1 MNRTRQDV
9 ILQCL
14 LAAIALTVAVFYFGR
29 STTAVE
35 WMPGWTGAATA
46 LALLF
51 GIFFVY
57 RSMGALRGRFI
68 ALFAAALLAAPVL
81 AWLTMQQA

>member
-1 MNRTRQDV
+1 MNRKRQDV
-9 ILQCL
+9 VLQCL
-14 LAAIALTVAVFYFGR
+14 LAAMGCTVAGFYLGG
-29 STTAVE
+29 STVAIE
-35 WMPGWTGAATA
+35 WLPAWLGAAIA

-57 RSMGALRGRFI
+57 KSMGALRGRFI
-68 ALFAAALLAAPVL
+68 ALFAGALLAAPVL

>member
-1 MNRTRQDV
+1 MNTTRQDV
-9 ILQCL
+9 VLQCL
-14 LAAIALTVAVFYFGR
+14 LAATGCTVAGFYLSG
-29 STTAVE
+29 STAALAWLPDWV
-35 WMPGWTGAATA
+35 GAAIA